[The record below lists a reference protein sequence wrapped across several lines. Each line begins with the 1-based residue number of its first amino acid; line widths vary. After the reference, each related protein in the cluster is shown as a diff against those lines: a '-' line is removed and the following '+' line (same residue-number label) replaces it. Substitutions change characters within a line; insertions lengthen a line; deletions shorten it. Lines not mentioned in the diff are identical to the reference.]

1 MNSPLVKKIC
11 SDFDDPSR
19 LCKGIADSPDSLMEG
34 RIGEAILYMDII
46 EAFYDETFIPKF
58 PAFEV

>member
-11 SDFDDPSR
+11 SEFKDPSW
-19 LCKGIADSPDSLMEG
+19 LCTGIPDNPDSLMEG
-34 RIGEAILYMDII
+34 RIGEAILYMDMI